1 MFELWHT
8 GYPGAGVWTVMHLQY
23 LEWPDMNVPNDL
35 RGVLG
40 LIQEVEWAVEETG
53 SAGGE
58 SAEPRWSCGNDSDPA
73 THSSAIQLPCSPT
86 IHLHRSRDIAD
97 ASPSIQDWPVASAQS
112 AGCSQGQ
119 AEAGR
124 ISVWRSR
131 STTNSPVNASSGA
144 RVGSQ
149 HHLRASRKWRFED
162 G

>member
-1 MFELWHT
+1 MAH
-8 GYPGAGVWTVMHLQY
+8 GVPGCRGVDHDHQY
-23 LEWPDMNVPNDL
+23 LEWPDMNVPNDP

-40 LIQEVEWAVEETG
+40 LIQEVERAVEETG

-86 IHLHRSRDIAD
+86 IHLHQSQDIAD

-119 AEAGR
+119 QKPATSLYGGLSRPPIHPSMPVPGR
-124 ISVWRSR
+124 ALVLNTIFK
-131 STTNSPVNASSGA
+131 
-144 RVGSQ
+144 RVGNGS
-149 HHLRASRKWRFED
+149 LKTVDRGR
-162 G
+162 

>member
-1 MFELWHT
+1 M
-8 GYPGAGVWTVMHLQY
+8 MHLQY
-23 LEWPDMNVPNDL
+23 LAWPDMNVPDDP
-35 RGVLG
+35 RGVVG
-40 LIQEVEWAVEETG
+40 LIQEVERAVEETG

-58 SAEPRWSCGNDSDPA
+58 SAEPRRSCGNDSDPA
-73 THSSAIQLPCSPT
+73 THFSTIRLPCSPS
-86 IHLHRSRDIAD
+86 IHLHRSRDTAD
-97 ASPSIQDWPVASAQS
+97 ALPSIQDWPVASAQS

-119 AEAGR
+119 AEAGH

-131 STTNSPVNASSGA
+131 LTTDSPVNASSGA